1 MAIVGST
8 HISLVARQT
17 FAQQTPRGRYVT
29 NTAEYDFWTPQS
41 ELTGGSARVAEQAQ
55 SNVVP
60 VANKMTTLK
69 AGDSVVTGVDA
80 VDAWGHTFGQTAFD
94 IESEGKRLLFIA
106 DACNH

>member
-1 MAIVGST
+1 MAVVGST
-8 HISLVARQT
+8 HISSVARQT
-17 FAQQTPRGRYVT
+17 FAQKTLRGRYVT

-41 ELTGGSARVAEQAQ
+41 KLTGGSARVPEQAQ

-80 VDAWGHTFGQTAFD
+80 VDA
-94 IESEGKRLLFIA
+94 
-106 DACNH
+106 